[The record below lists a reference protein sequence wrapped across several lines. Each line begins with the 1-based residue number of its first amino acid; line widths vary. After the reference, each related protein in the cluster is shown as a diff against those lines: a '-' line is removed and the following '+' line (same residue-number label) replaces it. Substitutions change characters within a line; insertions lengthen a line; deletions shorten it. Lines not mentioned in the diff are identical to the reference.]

1 MTVRVR
7 FAPSPTGYLH
17 IGGARTA
24 LFNYLFARHNKGKF
38 LLRIEDTDRERS
50 TVEAVSAIFKSLDW
64 LGLKSDEEVVFQFER
79 AGRHAE
85 VANELLKSGKAY
97 YCYCSPEE
105 LQAMRDQAT
114 LNKQPP
120 KYNGYWRDR
129 DASEAPVGVKPV
141 IRLRMPQTGSVKIND
156 LVQGEVTVDN
166 AQLDDMVLLRAD
178 GTPTYM
184 LSVVVD
190 DHDMGITHI
199 IRGDDHLTNMFRQYQ
214 IYSAMGWRVPDFAHI
229 PLIHGADGA
238 KLSKRHGATSADM
251 YQEMG
256 FLPWAMNN
264 YLMRLGWG
272 HGDAEIISFDQAIE
286 WFGLSGIGRSP
297 ARFDMAKLTNLNA
310 HYIRE
315 ADNQYLLDLIL
326 PILAKIQDSPVN
338 SQHADFILKGMQ
350 GLKERAKTLLELAD
364 GATIYIKPSDMDEKA
379 KALISADNINVLQAI
394 YEVLDGAEFNHA
406 HLENSLRKLAEN
418 LSLNLGKLA
427 APLRV
432 AIAGRTVS
440 PSLFEV
446 MEILGKEETLQRLK
460 GAFAKI

>member
-24 LFNYLFARHNKGKF
+24 LFNYLFARHHNGKF

-50 TVEAVSAIFKSLDW
+50 TVEAVDAIFKSLDW
-64 LGLKSDEEVVFQFER
+64 LGLKTDEEVVFQFQR
-79 AGRHAE
+79 AARHAQ
-85 VANELLKSGKAY
+85 VAYELLKAGKAY
-97 YCYCSPEE
+97 YCYSSPEE
-105 LQAMRDQAT
+105 LQIMRDEAT
-114 LNKQPP
+114 ANKQTP

-129 DASEAPVGVKPV
+129 DANEAPKGVKPV
-141 IRLRMPQTGSVKIND
+141 IRLKMPQTGSVSVKD
-156 LVQGEVTVDN
+156 LVQGIVTVEN

-214 IYSAMGWRVPDFAHI
+214 IYAAMDWNVPEFAHI

-272 HGDAEIISFDQAIE
+272 HGDAEIISHAQAIE
-286 WFGLSGIGRSP
+286 WFSLKGIGRSP
-297 ARFDMAKLTNLNA
+297 ARFDMAKLTNLNG

-315 ADNQYLLDLIL
+315 ADNQYLVDQVL
-326 PILAKIQDSPVN
+326 PILEKTLGQPVE
-338 SQHADFILKGMQ
+338 SLHADYILKGMN
-350 GLKERAKTLLELAD
+350 GLKERAKTLIELAD
-364 GATIYIKPSDMDEKA
+364 GAIIYIKPAEMDEKA
-379 KALISADNINVLQAI
+379 RAVLSCDNLEILKAINAEL
-394 YEVLDGAEFNHA
+394 ELAEFNHEN
-406 HLENSLRKLAEN
+406 LESILRKLAEK
-418 LSLNLGKLA
+418 LALNLGKLA

-432 AIAGRTVS
+432 AVTGRTVS

-446 MEILGKEETLQRLK
+446 MEILGKQEVLK
-460 GAFAKI
+460 RIAPHLS

>member
-1 MTVRVR
+1 MSVRVR

-17 IGGARTA
+17 IGSARTA
-24 LFNYLFARHNKGKF
+24 LFNYLFARHHNGKF

-50 TVEAVSAIFKSLDW
+50 TVQAVDAIFKSLDW
-64 LGLKSDEEVVFQFER
+64 LGLKADEEVVFQFER

-85 VANELLKSGKAY
+85 VANELLKQGKAY

-105 LQAMRDQAT
+105 LQAMRDTAIA
-114 LNKQPP
+114 NKQTP

-129 DASEAPVGVKPV
+129 DISEAPEGVKPV
-141 IRLRMPQTGSVKIND
+141 IRLKMPQTGSVKIND
-156 LVQGEVTVDN
+156 LVQGEVTVEN

-214 IYSAMGWRVPDFAHI
+214 IYAAMEWQVPEFAHI
-229 PLIHGADGA
+229 PLIHGSDGA

-272 HGDAEIISFDQAIE
+272 HGDSEIISYKQAID
-286 WFGLSGIGRSP
+286 WFSLSGIGRSP
-297 ARFDMAKLTNLNA
+297 ARFDMAKLTNLNG

-315 ADNQYLLDLIL
+315 ADNQYLLAQVL
-326 PILAKIQDSPVN
+326 PFLEKNLGQSVEPLYAN
-338 SQHADFILKGMQ
+338 YILKGMQ
-350 GLKERAKTLLELAD
+350 GLKERSKTLIELAD
-364 GATIYIKPSDMDEKA
+364 GAMIYIKPFEMDEKA
-379 KALISADNINVLQAI
+379 KAVLSVENIEVLKAI
-394 YEVLDGAEFNHA
+394 YAELKLAEFSHDN
-406 HLENSLRKLAEN
+406 LEMVLRKLAEK

-432 AIAGRTVS
+432 AITGRTVS
-440 PSLFEV
+440 PSLFEI
-446 MEILGKEETLQRLK
+446 MEILGKTEIIKRLELHLK
-460 GAFAKI
+460 